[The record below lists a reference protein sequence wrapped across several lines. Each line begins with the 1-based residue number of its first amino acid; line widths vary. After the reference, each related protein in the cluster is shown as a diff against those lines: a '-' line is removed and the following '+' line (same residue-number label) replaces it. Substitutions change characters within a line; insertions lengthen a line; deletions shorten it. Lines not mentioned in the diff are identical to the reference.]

1 MSSGIDGCDFAG
13 ATDRAIEAATLAAS
27 RGYWVAAADV
37 ASRIRWS
44 VSLGEPSDAPG
55 SLEAIALLIGTS
67 LATQESAPAAFGI
80 LATFPHDAWAAVTA
94 AASLGDDSGTVAA
107 MVGAIAGATGGSFP
121 ADAIATVE
129 SVNSL
134 ELAAV
139 TDALLAL
146 R

>member
-1 MSSGIDGCDFAG
+1 VSSGIDGCDFAG

-44 VSLGEPSDAPG
+44 VSLGEPSDASG

-67 LATQESAPAAFGI
+67 LATQESVPAAFGI
-80 LATFPHDAWAAVTA
+80 LATFPQDAWAAVTA
-94 AASLGDDSGTVAA
+94 AASLSDDSGTVAA